1 MTIKE
6 KLTQATQEFTTLKQ
20 KINAKLQSQQQTI
33 TDTNTKLVES
43 NRNLELQMKENNEN
57 EKDNML
63 REEVLREW
71 GELKKKITNSQK
83 NQVFRPFTKPIEASE
98 EIKNRVRM
106 MEGPD
111 IQFRLGQLLRSLGH
125 TSLKPIGNI
134 EIRSMKKSA
143 KSKIKPVARVN
154 TRKGGRMGSTNFTN
168 AEAIK
173 NNFLAHTR
181 GSHNLLEDCQILADF
196 ANSVANINND
206 IQEMTLAVNEQEFNN
221 RKQQLV
227 SKLQGCINKCQT
239 TSATSIGEILQL
251 EVEIKAAEA
260 KYNDAMTKAATETDP
275 AKKAQLIAIAQTAER
290 EIKQAKQKLAR
301 NPLSKLAEY
310 NHLHNL
316 GNLITGNLPQNPTTP
331 LNCPDPDGSNP
342 NNSNSGRSSG
352 GRSGG
357 SGQTS

>member
-1 MTIKE
+1 MPHYPGYFVRPAPANYRPLKLEEIQAEDVKKFEQKIKLVGSLPSEQLLEAYRNLKDYYREKENLIKE
-6 KLTQATQEFTTLKQ
+6 KL
-20 KINAKLQSQQQTI
+20 
-33 TDTNTKLVES
+33 
-43 NRNLELQMKENNEN
+43 
-57 EKDNML
+57 
-63 REEVLREW
+63 
-71 GELKKKITNSQK
+71 
-83 NQVFRPFTKPIEASE
+83 
-98 EIKNRVRM
+98 
-106 MEGPD
+106 
-111 IQFRLGQLLRSLGH
+111 
-125 TSLKPIGNI
+125 
-134 EIRSMKKSA
+134 
-143 KSKIKPVARVN
+143 
-154 TRKGGRMGSTNFTN
+154 
-168 AEAIK
+168 
-173 NNFLAHTR
+173 TR

-196 ANSVANINND
+196 ANSIANINND

-227 SKLQGCINKCQT
+227 SKLQGCLSKCQT

-331 LNCPDPDGSNP
+331 LNCPDPDDSDP
-342 NNSNSGRSSG
+342 NNSNSGRNSG
-352 GRSGG
+352 GRNRG